1 MLFLTLFAARTI
13 SPAAVVKR
21 IGKEAQN
28 EWWTIEGQH
37 TPFSGCWLTRAS
49 LAHQGKTLDQS
60 IIINAVLSAS
70 APITI
75 G

>member
-1 MLFLTLFAARTI
+1 MALLELHDVIERMLFLTLFAARTI

-37 TPFSGCWLTRAS
+37 TRSVEVGLPV
-49 LAHQGKTLDQS
+49 LALPIKGR
-60 IIINAVLSAS
+60 LSTNRS
-70 APITI
+70 
-75 G
+75 